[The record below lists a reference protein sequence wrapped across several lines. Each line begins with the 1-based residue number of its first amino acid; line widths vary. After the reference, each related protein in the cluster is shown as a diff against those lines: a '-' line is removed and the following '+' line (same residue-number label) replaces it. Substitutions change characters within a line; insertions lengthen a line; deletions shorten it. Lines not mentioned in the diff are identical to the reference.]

1 MKRGRRVKTSQK
13 TQDSTYTQTSL
24 KALSMPRYVSNDVEN
39 AGYKITII
47 DLFEGNLDQAHILY
61 LTRIQRE
68 RFP

>member
-1 MKRGRRVKTSQK
+1 
-13 TQDSTYTQTSL
+13 
-24 KALSMPRYVSNDVEN
+24 MPRYVSNDVEN

-68 RFP
+68 RFPWQEEADKYRGDFRLNHNICTQHYT